1 MHKAEYAPPQILTDE
16 QLGVPELKWVDDF
29 SQVLDTRFRIPGTQQ
44 RFGIDFLLGLIPG
57 AGDLLSLSM
66 SGILVATMA
75 QHGASPKLVFRML
88 VNVLLDA
95 LVGSVPILGNIF
107 DLFYK
112 ANHRNAVLMREYYD
126 EGQHQ
131 GSVWPVV
138 LAVVVAMIV
147 IIGLFAWLAAWV
159 LSLVLGLFQ

>member
-1 MHKAEYAPPQILTDE
+1 MHKPEYATQQILTDQQRE
-16 QLGVPELKWVDDF
+16 VPELKWVDNF
-29 SQVLDTRFRIPGTQQ
+29 SQVLDTKFRIPGTQQ
-44 RFGIDFLLGLIPG
+44 RFGVDFLLGLVPG

-75 QHGASPKLVFRML
+75 RHGASPKLVFRML
-88 VNVLLDA
+88 INVLLDA
-95 LVGSVPILGNIF
+95 TVGSIPILGNIF
-107 DLFYK
+107 DLVYK
-112 ANHRNAVLMREYYD
+112 ANYRNAVLMREYYD

-147 IIGLFAWLAAWV
+147 IIGLFAWLAVWV